1 MKNFIFLISFILGFS
16 INSKASTI
24 DVNNLY
30 KKSFSSTIGFFG
42 GEFVISEGLETN
54 QSSLKTQFYLIQISH
69 STFRSFD
76 FDSLFP
82 VKLFTIHTSLYNS
95 SRKNLIYYYR
105 CNLVDSHLFK
115 LFNNYRI

>member
-1 MKNFIFLISFILGFS
+1 MKNFIFLTFFVLGFS
-16 INSKASTI
+16 INSYASTI

-54 QSSLKTQFYLIQISH
+54 HSNLKIQFYRIQISQ
-69 STFRSFD
+69 STYRS

-82 VKLFTIHTSLYNS
+82 AKLFIIQTSSYNF

-105 CNLVDSHLFK
+105 CNLVDTHLFK